1 MYDLSSQTKLLP
13 LSTNSLARALLPA
26 VAVCGG
32 GGPLQLAVV
41 ALVADAGALGAA
53 AQRVRQAAG
62 PALEDVLRRGCRQ
75 KYTLLITKS
84 VNKLH
89 LSLVTKPIIGN
100 LTFSV

>member
-1 MYDLSSQTKLLP
+1 MMYDLSSQAKLLP

-32 GGPLQLAVV
+32 RCPLQLAVV

-62 PALEDVLRRGCRQ
+62 PALEDVLH
-75 KYTLLITKS
+75 KK
-84 VNKLH
+84 KAEE
-89 LSLVTKPIIGN
+89 
-100 LTFSV
+100 